1 MPRVALIHATPV
13 AVDPIKGAFALG
25 WPEADTAHILDE
37 SLTADRAR
45 TPDLTPEMFA
55 RFEML
60 VRYARH
66 IGSSGV
72 LFTCSA
78 FGEAIERA
86 AKAVDIPVLKPNEA
100 MFDAALALGDR
111 IGMVATFAPA
121 VAGMEEEFKQA
132 AKQHRSS
139 ARLETIV
146 AHGAMPALRAGD
158 EAEHN
163 RLVAEAAGSLD
174 CDAIMLAHFSTSRA
188 LTASKEASRHPI
200 LTSPEAAVAK
210 MRSMVR

>member
-1 MPRVALIHATPV
+1 
-13 AVDPIKGAFALG
+13 
-25 WPEADTAHILDE
+25 
-37 SLTADRAR
+37 TADRAR
-45 TPDLTPEMFA
+45 TPELTPEMFA
-55 RFEML
+55 RFELL

-121 VAGMEEEFKQA
+121 VAGMEDEF
-132 AKQHRSS
+132 R
-139 ARLETIV
+139 
-146 AHGAMPALRAGD
+146 
-158 EAEHN
+158 
-163 RLVAEAAGSLD
+163 EAAAQCKS
-174 CDAIMLAHFSTSRA
+174 
-188 LTASKEASRHPI
+188 
-200 LTSPEAAVAK
+200 
-210 MRSMVR
+210 